1 MRNNLNNITIA
12 DSHGTLVF
20 AGTPDGICNTSLT
33 WSENTSTDDK
43 KKFYANAL
51 QAINNANGAILASL
65 NYLLDPPEQDSNT
78 EATAED
84 IVETE

>member
-12 DSHGTLVF
+12 DDHGTLVF

-33 WSENTSTDDK
+33 WVEDTSTDDK

-51 QAINNANGAILASL
+51 QSINNVSGVILASL
-65 NYLLDPPEQDSNT
+65 NYLLDPPEQDEPT
-78 EATAED
+78 EATTED
-84 IVETE
+84 TAETE